1 MKWTGLKRPRTMEFD
16 ESVTNETFGR
26 LIVEPFERGMGTTI
40 GNALRRVL
48 LSSLEGA
55 AITSVKVE
63 GVSHEFSTIPNVME
77 DIINICLN
85 LKGVVV
91 HLDADRPKM
100 MTLDVAGEGEIK
112 AKDILADPDIHI
124 FNPEHHIATLVGDG
138 HLKMDMEVTKGW
150 GYISALKETPED
162 EVIGRIYMDA
172 NYSPIRHVKYEVH
185 DTRVGQ
191 RTDYD
196 KLILELLT
204 DGSITPRSAISQ
216 AAEILTEYVSI
227 FIDFNSQP
235 ERETEALDEEKERVK
250 ELLARNVN
258 ELELSVRSANCLK
271 VAKIQ
276 VIAELVQKTEAEML
290 KYRNFGRKSLNEIKE
305 VLHEMGLTL
314 GMRVDQEEGIIIQE
328 EK

>member
-1 MKWTGLKRPRTMEFD
+1 MEFD
-16 ESVTNETFGR
+16 ESVSTDSFGR

-55 AITSVKVE
+55 AITSVKID

-77 DIINICLN
+77 DMINICLN
-85 LKGVVV
+85 IKGVVV
-91 HLDADRPKM
+91 RLDADRPKVI
-100 MTLDVAGEGEIK
+100 TIDAAGVGEIK
-112 AKDILADPDIHI
+112 AKDILCDPDVQIV
-124 FNPEHHIATLVGDG
+124 NQEHHIATLVGDG
-138 HLKMDMEVTKGW
+138 KLKIEMEVTKGR
-150 GYISALKETPED
+150 GYVPALRETPED
-162 EVIGRIYMDA
+162 EVIGKIYLDA
-172 NYSPIRHVKYEVH
+172 DYSPVRHVKYEVQ

-196 KLILELLT
+196 KLILDITT
-204 DGSITPRSAISQ
+204 DGSVSPREATNQ
-216 AAEILTEYVSI
+216 AAAILTEYVEI
-227 FIDFNSQP
+227 FIDF
-235 ERETEALDEEKERVK
+235 EKGLDRETEVLDEKKEQLK

-271 VAKIQ
+271 LADIQ
-276 VIAELVQKTEAEML
+276 TIADLVQKTEMEML

-305 VLHEMGLTL
+305 VLADMGLTL
-314 GMRVDQEEGIIIQE
+314 GMKVDLEEGVVIEE

>member
-1 MKWTGLKRPRTMEFD
+1 MEFD
-16 ESVTNETFGR
+16 ESVSTDSFGR

-55 AITSVKVE
+55 AITSVKID

-77 DIINICLN
+77 DMINICLN
-85 LKGVVV
+85 IKGVVV
-91 HLDADRPKM
+91 RLDADRPKLI
-100 MTLDVAGEGEIK
+100 TIDAAGEGGIK
-112 AKDILADPDIHI
+112 AKDILCDPDVQIV
-124 FNPEHHIATLVGDG
+124 NQEQHIATLVGDG
-138 HLKMDMEVTKGW
+138 KLKIEMEVTKGR
-150 GYISALKETPED
+150 GYVPALRETPED
-162 EVIGRIYMDA
+162 EVIGKIYLDA
-172 NYSPIRHVKYEVH
+172 NYSPIRHVKYEVQ

-196 KLILELLT
+196 KLILDITT
-204 DGSITPRSAISQ
+204 DGSVSPREAINQ
-216 AAEILTEYVSI
+216 AAAILTEYVEI
-227 FIDFNSQP
+227 FIDF
-235 ERETEALDEEKERVK
+235 EKGLDRETEVLDEKKEQLK

-271 VAKIQ
+271 LADIQ
-276 VIAELVQKTEAEML
+276 TIADLVQKTEMEML

-305 VLHEMGLTL
+305 VLADMELSL
-314 GMRVDQEEGIIIQE
+314 GMKVDLEEGVVIEE

>member
-1 MKWTGLKRPRTMEFD
+1 MEFD

-55 AITSVKVE
+55 AITSVKIE
-63 GVSHEFSTIPNVME
+63 DVSHEFSTIPNVME

-138 HLKMDMEVTKGW
+138 HLKMDMEVTKGR

-172 NYSPIRHVKYEVH
+172 NYSPIRHVVYEVH

-204 DGSITPRSAISQ
+204 DGSISPRSAISQ

-235 ERETEALDEEKERVK
+235 ERETEVLDEEKERVK

-276 VIAELVQKTEAEML
+276 TIAELAQKTEAEML

-305 VLHEMGLTL
+305 VLREMGLTL
-314 GMRVDQEEGIIIQE
+314 GMKVDQEEGIIIQE

>member
-1 MKWTGLKRPRTMEFD
+1 MEFD

-55 AITSVKVE
+55 AITSVKIE